1 MSMSFVFN
9 SRYLVS
15 AVLSYFVSIRDY
27 VQLSSSHAAF
37 VQSVESSGP
46 RPAASREYLAN
57 VDHKVFWHFS
67 IINREE
73 GKAQQY
79 EFKFFFNLFTGA
91 AIRWAQH
98 LTSWKKMKRW
108 EVSVCKKAPA
118 DVRLAMKSEYEKQ
131 ATDAEERR
139 RSTEAA
145 IAAVKPSGKR
155 ARMTDYLEGDAAA
168 EKHEALRSLA
178 LMFAGCHIME
188 QIVDYP
194 LFVNAIKDVAR
205 AGHGY
210 VSRGQKYTG
219 DGALRPVERVGC
231 GRGRWLLRG
240 LTHCEISHNY
250 LTGRALKPLAARTL
264 DLSSNF
270 LSGPLPNGACQPLS
284 FDANCFT
291 LPLGSAL
298 VPQRQE
304 AACNAFCGVSSV
316 AGGAAACGGHGVCYP
331 QGPSLAPTC
340 LCDAGFVRSRDI
352 GCVAQG
358 QNRSYSSSQLILPP
372 ASALTKGTQRE
383 TRGSFTAAPVTL
395 FVYEAGQAL
404 SGCGLQLAFHANF
417 SFSLFPQSGRVG
429 FNGFAFVVSA
439 TDRVGRGTG
448 VGYGGMD
455 KRSEKPQKAVLERRL
470 ALCEVLQGGAEQH
483 TFFFG
488 FVACTTVK
496 PFQKHVILES
506 TVDTF
511 TRTPA
516 YGLQLLTNTYMPAW
530 ASPFPRYVSA
540 DYRVAPSKQDSWV
553 VSDFHSWDSVPFL
566 GWPVKDQKDC
576 NACWAFALVASVE
589 AAYGIATN
597 GEAPQLSVESLFA
610 AMGLTSKVD
619 KCSTGGSPNEA
630 LETLLTLP
638 NGGITEA
645 GAPVSSVVQEQKTFK
660 YQDPC
665 CYTGR
670 LNHVVLVVSYFVFR
684 NDGSQNRIA
693 PPFWIIRNSWGVEW
707 GDRGHMRMDIQ
718 GGDGVCG
725 INVLPGIY
733 PIVKMDVCGSDLK
746 SPCYVGTCIND
757 GKGSYSCIC
766 PPNYVESTIIDS
778 FPTCDPGLMC
788 YTLSPAVLYTLTMSF
803 VICFELSK
811 AVFIS
816 DTCWSISTQLGLT
829 NSNLTALN
837 PGLDCF
843 EPIKASRS
851 LCVERNATF
860 AFTVPQCS
868 QYGMLTPQDTCE
880 RLLRQVAGSEGDPTG
895 AGEVNA
901 MRWAELYRNNSGL
914 ICSDVIPITASAV
927 GSNTGVQVSGGG

>member
-1 MSMSFVFN
+1 M
-9 SRYLVS
+9 
-15 AVLSYFVSIRDY
+15 
-27 VQLSSSHAAF
+27 
-37 VQSVESSGP
+37 ESSGP

-57 VDHKVFWHFS
+57 VDHEVFRHFS

-79 EFKFFFNLFTGA
+79 EFKFFFNVFTGA

-98 LTSWKKMKRW
+98 PTSWKKMKRW

-145 IAAVKPSGKR
+145 IAAVKPGGKR

-210 VSRGQKYTG
+210 VSPGQKYTG

-264 DLSSNF
+264 DLSCNF

-316 AGGAAACGGHGVCYP
+316 AGGAAACGGHG
-331 QGPSLAPTC
+331 
-340 LCDAGFVRSRDI
+340 
-352 GCVAQG
+352 
-358 QNRSYSSSQLILPP
+358 
-372 ASALTKGTQRE
+372 RE
-383 TRGSFTAAPVTL
+383 SRGSFTAAPVTL

-455 KRSEKPQKAVLERRL
+455 KRSVAVEFDTRKKAYTAWVDYEPGDPGTIQVFLADSQEKPQEAVLERRL
-470 ALCEVLQGGAEQH
+470 ALCEVLQGGGGAAH
-483 TFFFG
+483 
-488 FVACTTVK
+488 
-496 PFQKHVILES
+496 
-506 TVDTF
+506 
-511 TRTPA
+511 
-516 YGLQLLTNTYMPAW
+516 LL
-530 ASPFPRYVSA
+530 
-540 DYRVAPSKQDSWV
+540 
-553 VSDFHSWDSVPFL
+553 L
-566 GWPVKDQKDC
+566 
-576 NACWAFALVASVE
+576 
-589 AAYGIATN
+589 
-597 GEAPQLSVESLFA
+597 
-610 AMGLTSKVD
+610 
-619 KCSTGGSPNEA
+619 
-630 LETLLTLP
+630 
-638 NGGITEA
+638 
-645 GAPVSSVVQEQKTFK
+645 
-660 YQDPC
+660 
-665 CYTGR
+665 
-670 LNHVVLVVSYFVFR
+670 
-684 NDGSQNRIA
+684 
-693 PPFWIIRNSWGVEW
+693 
-707 GDRGHMRMDIQ
+707 
-718 GGDGVCG
+718 
-725 INVLPGIY
+725 
-733 PIVKMDVCGSDLK
+733 
-746 SPCYVGTCIND
+746 
-757 GKGSYSCIC
+757 
-766 PPNYVESTIIDS
+766 
-778 FPTCDPGLMC
+778 
-788 YTLSPAVLYTLTMSF
+788 
-803 VICFELSK
+803 
-811 AVFIS
+811 
-816 DTCWSISTQLGLT
+816 
-829 NSNLTALN
+829 
-837 PGLDCF
+837 
-843 EPIKASRS
+843 
-851 LCVERNATF
+851 
-860 AFTVPQCS
+860 
-868 QYGMLTPQDTCE
+868 
-880 RLLRQVAGSEGDPTG
+880 
-895 AGEVNA
+895 
-901 MRWAELYRNNSGL
+901 
-914 ICSDVIPITASAV
+914 
-927 GSNTGVQVSGGG
+927 